1 MYIHEAFRNL
11 EAFMT
16 FKALAARALD
26 AVRVLVGCV
35 AALIWTAHPASAQTT
50 TVGTVPQL
58 ESAVANANR
67 SGGNRTILLLDG
79 VYSLN
84 GTLNV
89 TAPNV
94 TIAGKSGVRENV
106 VIQGD
111 AMHDTARI
119 GNLIRVSARNFGLSG
134 VTLQK
139 SGFHLIQIAGE
150 SDADAPVIRNC
161 ILRDAY
167 QQMIKVSNDPAAPGV
182 SADNGL
188 VEHCL
193 FEYSAGIGPQF
204 YIGGIDAHASKNWIV
219 RNNTFRNIISPGRSV
234 AEFAIHFWDGSANN
248 TVEKNLIVNCDRGIG
263 FGLDRKGNMGG
274 TIRNNMIYHAA
285 NAGRFA
291 DAGIALT
298 ESPGTQ
304 VYNNTIMMDNDF
316 PRAIEYRF
324 AVTTG
329 VLIAN
334 NLTNKAIVSRDG
346 ASGIVSRNVTNAV
359 GRWFVSP
366 ASGDLHLASAIGAV
380 VASGQAVPGLGD
392 DFDGQPRPSGAGV
405 DIGADQFVAKPALP
419 SPGSSQRIDRR

>member
-1 MYIHEAFRNL
+1 
-11 EAFMT
+11 MT
-16 FKALAARALD
+16 FNVIAARASD
-26 AVRVLVGCV
+26 AMRILLLHVVL
-35 AALIWTAHPASAQTT
+35 AFIWTASLASAQTT
-50 TVGTVPQL
+50 TVGTVAQL
-58 ESAVANANR
+58 ESAVASANS
-67 SGGNRTILLLDG
+67 SGGNRTILVLDG

-94 TIAGKSGVRENV
+94 TIAGQSGVRENV

-111 AMHDTARI
+111 AMSDTARI
-119 GNLIRVSARNFGLSG
+119 GNVIRVSGRNFRLSD

-150 SDADAPVIRNC
+150 TGADAPVIRNC

-182 SADNGL
+182 SSDNGL
-188 VEHCL
+188 VENCL
-193 FEYSAGIGPQF
+193 FEYTAGIGPQF
-204 YIGGIDAHASKNWIV
+204 YIGGIDAHASKSWVV
-219 RNNTFRNIISPGRSV
+219 RNNTFRSIISPSRSV

-263 FGLDRKGNMGG
+263 FGLDGKGNTGG
-274 TIRNNMIYHAA
+274 IIRNNMIYHAA

-304 VYNNTIMMDNDF
+304 VYNNTIVMDNSF

-334 NLTNKAIVSRDG
+334 NLTNKPIVSRNG
-346 ASGIVSRNVTNAV
+346 ASGVVSKNVTNAV
-359 GRWFVSP
+359 GSWFVNP
-366 ASGDLHLASAIGAV
+366 ARGDLHLASAIGSV
-380 VASGQAVPGLGD
+380 VGAGQIVAGLSD
-392 DFDGQPRPSGAGV
+392 DFDGQPRTASIDV
-405 DIGADQFVAKPALP
+405 GADQLVARSARPDSANPRLVVP
-419 SPGSSQRIDRR
+419 Q

>member
-1 MYIHEAFRNL
+1 MRILLLHVVLAFIWPANL
-11 EAFMT
+11 
-16 FKALAARALD
+16 
-26 AVRVLVGCV
+26 
-35 AALIWTAHPASAQTT
+35 ASAQTT
-50 TVGTVPQL
+50 TVGTVAQL
-58 ESAVANANR
+58 ESAVASANS
-67 SGGNRTILLLDG
+67 SGGNRTILVLDG

-94 TIAGKSGVRENV
+94 TIAGQSGVRENV

-111 AMHDTARI
+111 AMSDTARI
-119 GNLIRVSARNFGLSG
+119 GNVIRVSGRNFRLSD

-150 SDADAPVIRNC
+150 TGADAPVIRNC

-182 SADNGL
+182 SSDNGL
-188 VEHCL
+188 VENCL
-193 FEYSAGIGPQF
+193 FEYTAGIGPQF
-204 YIGGIDAHASKNWIV
+204 YIGGIDAHASKSWVV
-219 RNNTFRNIISPGRSV
+219 RNNTFRSIISPSRSV

-263 FGLDRKGNMGG
+263 FGLDGKGNTGG
-274 TIRNNMIYHAA
+274 IIRNNMIYHAA

-304 VYNNTIMMDNDF
+304 VYNNTIVMDNSF

-334 NLTNKAIVSRDG
+334 NLTNKPIVSRNG
-346 ASGIVSRNVTNAV
+346 ASGVVSKNVTNAV
-359 GRWFVSP
+359 GSWFVNP
-366 ASGDLHLASAIGAV
+366 ARGDLHLASAIGSV
-380 VASGQAVPGLGD
+380 VGAGQIVAGLSD
-392 DFDGQPRPSGAGV
+392 DFDGQPRTASIDV
-405 DIGADQFVAKPALP
+405 GADQLVARSARPDSANPRLVVP
-419 SPGSSQRIDRR
+419 R